1 MMRFHDRVDAGR
13 RLADALSRRERR
25 DTVVLALP
33 RGGVP
38 VGAQIAE
45 ALGAPLD
52 VFVARKIGAPGR
64 PEYGIGAIAEG
75 GVPLFDPWA
84 VRALGL
90 TEDRLAELAEA
101 EERELERRVR
111 RYRGGRQLPPLDGRH
126 VVLVDDGLATGVTAE
141 AALRSLR
148 GRGVTDLTLAVPV
161 CAPDSSAR
169 LRELA
174 DVVCLWRPADFRAVG
189 LWYEEF
195 DQTGDDEVLAT
206 LARHAPTTA
215 P

>member
-1 MMRFHDRVDAGR
+1 MMRFHDRVDAGK
-13 RLADALSRRERR
+13 RLADALGER
-25 DTVVLALP
+25 DLQDAVVLALP

-38 VGAQIAE
+38 VGVQIAE
-45 ALGAPLD
+45 AIGAPLD

-75 GVPLFDPWA
+75 GEALFDRWA
-84 VRALGL
+84 VRSLGL
-90 TEDRLAELAEA
+90 SDDRLAELAEA
-101 EERELERRVR
+101 EARELARRVR
-111 RYRGGRQLPPLDGRH
+111 RYRGGRPLPPLDGRH
-126 VVLVDDGLATGVTAE
+126 VLLVDDGLATGVTAE
-141 AALRSLR
+141 AALRALR
-148 GRGVTDLTLAVPV
+148 TRGVGRLTLAVPV
-161 CAPDSSAR
+161 CAQDSSAR

-174 DVVCLWRPADFRAVG
+174 EVLCLWRPADFRAVG

-195 DQTGDDEVLAT
+195 GQTGDDEVLAA